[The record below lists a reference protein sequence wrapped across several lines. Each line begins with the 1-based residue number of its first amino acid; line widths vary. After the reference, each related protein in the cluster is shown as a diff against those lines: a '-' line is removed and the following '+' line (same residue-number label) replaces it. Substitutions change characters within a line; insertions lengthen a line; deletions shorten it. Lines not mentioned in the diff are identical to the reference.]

1 MPRFLVCSLL
11 FTFSPLRGV
20 NQIQFFVTLAGI
32 DVVCRLSADF
42 LSQSLGLE
50 LNNMANRKSENSK
63 QVNENEE
70 NGVMPSLLV
79 GYVRRSNA
87 GGAIKLSIN
96 TNAFGDCETY
106 TTADGQTYAPLV
118 ISLDAIRKV
127 IEGDRAVTT
136 VSQLIFD

>member
-1 MPRFLVCSLL
+1 MW
-11 FTFSPLRGV
+11 
-20 NQIQFFVTLAGI
+20 
-32 DVVCRLSADF
+32 SAA
-42 LSQSLGLE
+42 SQSTSCPQSRGTGVE
-50 LNNMANRKSENSK
+50 NMANENTENSK

-70 NGVMPSLLV
+70 VGVMPSLLV

-87 GGAIKLSIN
+87 GGAVKLSIN

-106 TTADGQTYAPLV
+106 TTADGQTYVPLV

-127 IEGDRAVTT
+127 IDGDRAVTT